1 MFDQHN
7 ATFVSV
13 TQQFNTTTSMGR
25 LTLNILLSFA
35 QFERETISERTRDKY
50 AASRRK
56 GMYRYYTSVKAIKHG
71 FNTCT
76 IRNVAAAELEG
87 AVIQQLRKM
96 LSTPEVVFEVYCKA
110 RTLSATPISENAVGD
125 ALRRLDEIWDQ
136 LFPLE
141 QRRLVRLL
149 IHKVIVAPTGV
160 RLQLNTDGVR
170 MAGLEMEPRLE
181 TASA

>member
-1 MFDQHN
+1 M
-7 ATFVSV
+7 
-13 TQQFNTTTSMGR
+13 
-25 LTLNILLSFA
+25 
-35 QFERETISERTRDKY
+35 
-50 AASRRK
+50 
-56 GMYRYYTSVKAIKHG
+56 
-71 FNTCT
+71 
-76 IRNVAAAELEG
+76 
-87 AVIQQLRKM
+87 
-96 LSTPEVVFEVYCKA
+96 
-110 RTLSATPISENAVGD
+110 SATPISENAVGD

-181 TASA
+181 AASA